1 MKQVK
6 LTKTNEGV
14 EFWLKNDDDS
24 PAYIRGEFVA
34 KEQGYKVYPGGKR
47 DHAKVFKKDKKVWV
61 KF

>member
-14 EFWLKNDDDS
+14 EFWLKNDNDLPS
-24 PAYIRGEFVA
+24 YIRGEFVVR
-34 KEQGYKVYPGGKR
+34 EQGYKVYPGGKR
-47 DHAKVFKKDKKVWV
+47 DLMKVFKKDRKVWV